1 MEAPGKSFAARVTIV
16 LIMLL
21 AIGYLIYIGSSIIIP
36 FALSA
41 LIAILLMP
49 ICVFLEKR
57 RVPKMISSFIA
68 VAVATIFIG
77 GILYFLSAQIASFLN
92 DSEAIE
98 KGLNQHLLNLQKWIR
113 TTFGL
118 SFKEQTEM
126 INKMQSVGQAG
137 LGSTMSSLSD
147 MLFTL
152 SLLPICIFLFLF
164 YREMLKR
171 FIIDVFSNT
180 PKAKVAEVIRES
192 RGVIQNY
199 MQGLIIEMII
209 VAIINA
215 VGFLI
220 LGIKYPIFLA
230 VFAAIL
236 NLLPY
241 VGMLIASIFCALI
254 TLTTS
259 PDIKEA
265 ILVVVVLIIVQFFD
279 NNIIMPKVVGS
290 KVKLNAL
297 LTIVAVLVGGALAG
311 VAGMFLSIP
320 GLAILKIIFDRV
332 EELKPWGML
341 FGDETDTKGS
351 RKSKPKKVAT
361 N

>member
-1 MEAPGKSFAARVTIV
+1 MEQSGRLFASRVTIV
-16 LIMLL
+16 LVMLI
-21 AIGYLIYIGSSIIIP
+21 AIGYLIFIGSSIIIP

-77 GILYFLSAQIASFLN
+77 GVLYFLSAQIASFLN
-92 DSEAIE
+92 DSAAIE

-113 TTFGL
+113 STFGL
-118 SFKEQTEM
+118 SFKEQSQLIT
-126 INKMQSVGQAG
+126 KFGSVGEAG

-147 MLFTL
+147 VLFTL
-152 SLLPICIFLFLF
+152 SLLPICIFLFLY

-171 FIIDVFSNT
+171 FIVDVFSNT
-180 PKAKVAEVIRES
+180 PKARVAEVIQQS

-209 VAIINA
+209 VAVINA
-215 VGFLI
+215 VGFFI
-220 LGIKYPIFLA
+220 IGIQFPIFLA

-241 VGMLIASIFCALI
+241 IGMLIASIFCALI

-259 PDIKEA
+259 PDIKDA
-265 ILVVVVLIIVQFFD
+265 VLCVAVLIIVQFID
-279 NNIIMPKVVGS
+279 NNIIMPRVVGS

-297 LTIVAVLVGGALAG
+297 ITIVAVLIGGALAG

-341 FGDETDTKGS
+341 FGDETDMKAS
-351 RKSKPKKVAT
+351 RKSKPKKVT
-361 N
+361 T

>member
-1 MEAPGKSFAARVTIV
+1 MEESRNTFAARVTIV
-16 LIMLL
+16 LVMLL
-21 AIGYLIYIGSSIIIP
+21 AIGYIVYIGSSIIIP
-36 FALSA
+36 FALA
-41 LIAILLMP
+41 GLIAILLMP

-57 RVPKMISSFIA
+57 KVPKAISALIALA
-68 VAVATIFIG
+68 VAIIFIG
-77 GILYFLSAQIASFLN
+77 GILYFLSSQIASFLN
-92 DSEAIE
+92 DSEGIQ

-113 TTFGL
+113 STFGL

-126 INKMQSVGQAG
+126 ISKMESAGQAG
-137 LGSTMSSLSD
+137 LGSTVSSLTD

-152 SLLPICIFLFLF
+152 SLLPICIFLFLY
-164 YREMLKR
+164 YRQLLKR
-171 FIIDVFSNT
+171 FLVDIFKTTS
-180 PKAKVAEVIRES
+180 KGKVAEVIQES

-215 VGFLI
+215 AGFLI
-220 LGIKYPIFLA
+220 LGIKYAIFLA
-230 VFAAIL
+230 VFSAVL

-241 VGMLIASIFCALI
+241 IGMLIASIFCALI

-259 PDIKEA
+259 PDIKDA
-265 ILVVVVLIIVQFFD
+265 ILVVVVLIVVQFID

-297 LTIVAVLVGGALAG
+297 LTIVAVLIGGALAG

-332 EELKPWGML
+332 DELKPWGML
-341 FGDETDTKGS
+341 FGDETPGKINR
-351 RKSKPKKVAT
+351 RKK
-361 N
+361 

>member
-1 MEAPGKSFAARVTIV
+1 
-16 LIMLL
+16 MLL
-21 AIGYLIYIGSSIIIP
+21 ALGYIIYIGSAIIIP
-36 FALSA
+36 FALAA

-49 ICVFLEKR
+49 VCVFLEKR
-57 RVPKMISSFIA
+57 KIPKVISALIA
-68 VAVATIFIG
+68 LTIATIFIG
-77 GILYFLSAQIASFLN
+77 GILYFLSAQIATFLN
-92 DSEAIE
+92 DSEGIQ
-98 KGLNQHLLNLQKWIR
+98 KGLNEHLITLQKWIR

-118 SFKEQTEM
+118 SFKEQSEM
-126 INKMQSVGQAG
+126 IGKLQSVGQAG
-137 LGSTMSSLSD
+137 LGSTMSSLSE
-147 MLFTL
+147 MLFTV
-152 SLLPICIFLFLF
+152 SLLPICIFLFLY
-164 YREMLKR
+164 YRQMLKK
-171 FIIDVFSNT
+171 FIIDLFANS
-180 PKAKVAEVIRES
+180 PKGYVAEVIRES

-215 VGFLI
+215 TGFLI

-230 VFAAIL
+230 VFAAVL

-241 VGMLIASIFCALI
+241 IGMLIASIFCALI

-259 PDIKEA
+259 PDAQDA
-265 ILVVVVLIIVQFFD
+265 ILVVVILIIVQFFD

-297 LTIVAVLVGGALAG
+297 LTIVAVLIGGALAG

-332 EELKPWGML
+332 DDLKPWGML
-341 FGDETDTKGS
+341 FGDETPGKVS
-351 RKSKPKKVAT
+351 KRKKSSPPG
-361 N
+361 

>member
-1 MEAPGKSFAARVTIV
+1 MEKTVKEFLLRFTVV

-21 AIGYLIYIGSSIIIP
+21 ALGYIIYIGSAIIIP

-49 ICVFLEKR
+49 VCVFLEKR
-57 RVPKMISSFIA
+57 KIPKAISA
-68 VAVATIFIG
+68 LVAITIATIFIG
-77 GILYFLSAQIASFLN
+77 GILYFLSAQIATFLN
-92 DSEAIE
+92 DSEGIQ
-98 KGLNQHLLNLQKWIR
+98 KGLNEHLITLQKWVR

-118 SFKEQTEM
+118 SFKEQSEM
-126 INKMQSVGQAG
+126 IGKLQSVGESG
-137 LGSTMSSLSD
+137 LGSTMSSLSEV
-147 MLFTL
+147 LFIIT
-152 SLLPICIFLFLF
+152 LLPICIFLFLY
-164 YREMLKR
+164 YRQLLKQ
-171 FIIDVFSNT
+171 FIIDLFSSS
-180 PKAKVAEVIRES
+180 PKGHVAEVIRQS

-209 VAIINA
+209 VAIINSI
-215 VGFLI
+215 GFLI

-230 VFAAIL
+230 VFAAVL

-241 VGMLIASIFCALI
+241 IGMLIASIFCALI

-259 PDIKEA
+259 PDVQDA
-265 ILVVVVLIIVQFFD
+265 VLVVVVLVVVQFFD

-332 EELKPWGML
+332 DDLKPWGML
-341 FGDETDTKGS
+341 FGDETPGNT
-351 RKSKPKKVAT
+351 RTSKKK
-361 N
+361 